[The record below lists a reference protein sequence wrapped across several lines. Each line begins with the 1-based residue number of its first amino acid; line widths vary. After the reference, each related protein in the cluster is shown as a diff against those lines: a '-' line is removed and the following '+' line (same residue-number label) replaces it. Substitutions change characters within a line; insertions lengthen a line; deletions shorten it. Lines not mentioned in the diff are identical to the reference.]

1 MYNSVS
7 MTQIEY
13 ILSKVEKSH
22 PTDDLEI
29 IRRAHAFAAKRHEG
43 QVRMSGEPYLNHP
56 LAVAEIL
63 ADMKLDAVC
72 VSVGLLH
79 DVVEDTLT
87 SIGGIEE
94 VFGKDI
100 AHIVNGLTKIS
111 QIPFYSKEE
120 EQAENF
126 RKMFLAMVDDI
137 RVVLVKLADRLH
149 NMRTLQ
155 YLPPDKQQRISQET
169 MEIYAPIAHRLG
181 MGKVR
186 GDLEDLAFSYL
197 ETEAYQEIKK
207 AIESKRKVKEEFLDE
222 AKEIISQKLQEHDIP
237 CNVES
242 RIKRIYSI
250 YQKIKK
256 QKISIEQVY
265 DLLAVRI
272 ITGTV
277 RDCYGA
283 LGIIH
288 NLWRPVPGRIKD
300 FIAIPRPNMY
310 QSLHT
315 SLIGPHGQPFEV
327 QIRTTE
333 MHRLAEEGIAAH
345 WKYKTGK
352 GSDEKDDQRFLWL
365 RHLVEWQQEMQDPS
379 DFLSTLKIDLY
390 PEEVYTFT
398 PKGKVIILPRDA
410 TPIDFAY
417 SIHTEVGHTC
427 VGAKVNG
434 RIVPLKSKLKN
445 GDIIEIQTQPG
456 HTPSRDW
463 LSFVKTSRARN
474 KIRHFINVSQR
485 ARSVEIGKKI
495 LEKEARKFRLNLKKL
510 LEEGQLLKVAP
521 DYGFTKL
528 EDIYSALGF
537 GRISARALLS
547 KLIPQEELKEV
558 SDEKISRLTS
568 AVKKVFGISSDA
580 AIKVKGIDEL
590 LVYRAKCC
598 NPIRGEEIVGYIT
611 RGKGVAVH
619 AKRCANVGN
628 LLYETDRKIEVQ
640 WTGDADGSY
649 AVKLSISV
657 NDRQGML
664 AEITSTISEINTNIK
679 NIEAQSFDDHQGL
692 IHVTIEI
699 ADLKHLEKAVN
710 SIKKIRGVNEIAWQ

>member
-7 MTQIEY
+7 MIQIED

-43 QVRMSGEPYLNHP
+43 QVRRSGEPYLNHP
-56 LAVAEIL
+56 LAVADIL

-87 SIGGIEE
+87 SIGGIED

-155 YLPPDKQQRISQET
+155 YLPPEKRQRISQET

-186 GDLEDLAFSYL
+186 GELEDLAFSYL

-315 SLIGPHGQPFEV
+315 SVIGPHGQPFEV

-417 SIHTEVGHTC
+417 LSTRKWV
-427 VGAKVNG
+427 
-434 RIVPLKSKLKN
+434 
-445 GDIIEIQTQPG
+445 
-456 HTPSRDW
+456 TPASELR
-463 LSFVKTSRARN
+463 SMGVSSPSNRN
-474 KIRHFINVSQR
+474 
-485 ARSVEIGKKI
+485 
-495 LEKEARKFRLNLKKL
+495 
-510 LEEGQLLKVAP
+510 
-521 DYGFTKL
+521 
-528 EDIYSALGF
+528 
-537 GRISARALLS
+537 
-547 KLIPQEELKEV
+547 
-558 SDEKISRLTS
+558 
-568 AVKKVFGISSDA
+568 
-580 AIKVKGIDEL
+580 
-590 LVYRAKCC
+590 
-598 NPIRGEEIVGYIT
+598 
-611 RGKGVAVH
+611 
-619 AKRCANVGN
+619 
-628 LLYETDRKIEVQ
+628 
-640 WTGDADGSY
+640 
-649 AVKLSISV
+649 
-657 NDRQGML
+657 
-664 AEITSTISEINTNIK
+664 
-679 NIEAQSFDDHQGL
+679 
-692 IHVTIEI
+692 
-699 ADLKHLEKAVN
+699 
-710 SIKKIRGVNEIAWQ
+710 

>member
-1 MYNSVS
+1 MA
-7 MTQIEY
+7 
-13 ILSKVEKSH
+13 KVEKYH
-22 PTDDLEI
+22 PNDDLEV
-29 IRRAHAFAAKRHEG
+29 IRRAYAFSAKEHRG
-43 QVRMSGEPYLNHP
+43 QVRQSGEPYLNHP
-56 LAVAEIL
+56 LAVAKIL
-63 ADMKLDAVC
+63 AEMKLDAAC
-72 VSVGLLH
+72 VSVGFLH

-87 SIGGIEE
+87 PIEKIKE
-94 VFGKDI
+94 YFGNDI
-100 AHIVNGLTKIS
+100 AQIVNGLTKIS
-111 QIPFYSKEE
+111 RFQFDSKEE
-120 EQAENF
+120 QQAENF

-155 YLPPDKQQRISQET
+155 YLPAEKRLRIAQET

-181 MGKVR
+181 MGKIR
-186 GDLEDLAFSYL
+186 GELEDLAFSYL
-197 ETEAYQEIKK
+197 EPEAYQEIEKG
-207 AIESKRKVKEEFLDE
+207 IESKRKVKEEFLE
-222 AKEIISQKLQEHDIP
+222 EVKEIISQKLQEHEIP
-237 CNVES
+237 CTVES
-242 RIKRIYSI
+242 RIKRIYSV
-250 YQKIKK
+250 YQKIKR
-256 QKISIEQVY
+256 QKIPIEQVY
-265 DLLAVRI
+265 DLMAVRI

-277 RDCYGA
+277 RDCYGT

-315 SLIGPHGQPFEV
+315 SVIGPQGQPFEV
-327 QIRTTE
+327 QIRTME

-345 WKYKTGK
+345 WKYKTGR
-352 GSDEKDDQRFLWL
+352 GLDEKDDQRFLWL
-365 RHLVEWQQEMQDPS
+365 RHLVEWQQDMQDPS

-390 PEEVYTFT
+390 PEEVYAFT

-410 TPIDFAY
+410 TAVDFAY

-445 GDIIEIQTQPG
+445 GDIVEIQTQVG

-463 LSFVKTSRARN
+463 LSFVRTSRARN
-474 KIRHFINVSQR
+474 KIKHFINVSQR
-485 ARSVEIGKKI
+485 ERSIEIGKKI
-495 LEKEARKFRLNLKKL
+495 LEKEARKFKVNLKKL
-510 LEEGQLLKVAP
+510 VEEGQLLKAAP
-521 DYGFTKL
+521 EYGCTKL
-528 EDIYSALGF
+528 EDVYSALGF
-537 GRISARALLS
+537 GKLSARVLLG
-547 KLIPQEELKEV
+547 KLVPQEELKEV
-558 SDEKISRLTS
+558 PDERITKFTS

-580 AIKVKGIDEL
+580 TIQVKGINDL
-590 LVYRAKCC
+590 MVYRAKCC

-628 LLYETDRKIEVQ
+628 LLYEADRKIDVQ
-640 WTGDADGSY
+640 WTGAGEDSY

-657 NDRQGML
+657 DDRQGML
-664 AEITSTISEINTNIK
+664 AEITSTISDIKTNIK
-679 NIEAQSFDDHQGL
+679 NIEAQSFEDHQGM

-699 ADLKHLEKAVN
+699 SDLKHLERAVN
-710 SIKKIRGVNEIAWQ
+710 SIKKIKGVNEIAWQ

>member
-1 MYNSVS
+1 
-7 MTQIEY
+7 MTRFED
-13 ILSKVEKSH
+13 ILATVKKYH
-22 PTDDLEI
+22 PNEDLEML
-29 IRRAHAFAAKRHEG
+29 RRAYMFSAKEHHG
-43 QVRMSGEPYLNHP
+43 QVRKSGEPYLNHP
-56 LAVAEIL
+56 LAVAAIL
-63 ADMKLDAVC
+63 AEMKLDAVC
-72 VSVGLLH
+72 VCVGLLH
-79 DVVEDTLT
+79 DIVEDTSTPLEE
-87 SIGGIEE
+87 IEAQ
-94 VFGKDI
+94 FGKDV
-100 AHIVNGLTKIS
+100 ANIVNGLTKIN
-111 QIPFYSKEE
+111 QFQFYSKEE
-120 EQAENF
+120 QQAENF

-155 YLPPDKQQRISQET
+155 YLPPEKRHRIAQET

-186 GDLEDLAFSYL
+186 GELEDLAFNYL
-197 ETEAYQEIKK
+197 ESEAYEEIKQQ
-207 AIESKRKVKEEFLDE
+207 IESRQKVRHEFLDE
-222 AKEIISQKLQEHDIP
+222 MKEVILQKLREHEIP
-237 CNVES
+237 GTVES

-250 YQKIKK
+250 FQKIKR
-256 QKISIEQVY
+256 QKIPIDQVY

-272 ITGTV
+272 ITDTV
-277 RDCYGA
+277 KDCYAA

-315 SLIGPHGQPFEV
+315 SVIGPHGQPFEV
-327 QIRTTE
+327 QIRTME
-333 MHRLAEEGIAAH
+333 MHRIAEEGIAAH
-345 WKYKTGK
+345 WKYKTGRA
-352 GSDEKDDQRFLWL
+352 SDDKDDQRFLWL

-390 PEEVYTFT
+390 PEEVYAFT

-410 TPIDFAY
+410 TPVDFAY
-417 SIHTEVGHTC
+417 AIHTEVGNTC

-445 GDIIEIQTQPG
+445 GDIVEIQTQTG

-485 ARSVEIGKKI
+485 ERSIEIGKKI
-495 LEKEARKFRLNLKKL
+495 LEKEARKFKLNLKKL
-510 LEEGQLLKVAP
+510 VEDGQLLKVAP
-521 DYGFTKL
+521 DYGCTKL

-537 GRISARALLS
+537 GKVSARVLLS
-547 KLIPQEELKEV
+547 KMVAPGELEEAEDERV
-558 SDEKISRLTS
+558 SRFTS
-568 AVKKVFGISSDA
+568 AVRRVLGLASGA
-580 AIKVKGIDEL
+580 TIKVKGADDL

-598 NPIRGEEIVGYIT
+598 NPIRGEQIVGYIT

-619 AKRCANVGN
+619 AKRCANVAN
-628 LLYETDRKIEVQ
+628 LLYEPERKIDVQ
-640 WTGDADGSY
+640 WTGNADSSY

-657 NDRQGML
+657 DDRQGML
-664 AEITSTISEINTNIK
+664 AEITSTISHIKTNIK
-679 NIEAQSFDDHQGL
+679 NIEAQSFEDRRGL
-692 IHVTIEI
+692 VHVTIEI
-699 ADLKHLEKAVN
+699 SDLEHLERAVE
-710 SIKKIRGVNEIAWQ
+710 SIKKIKGVNEVTWQ